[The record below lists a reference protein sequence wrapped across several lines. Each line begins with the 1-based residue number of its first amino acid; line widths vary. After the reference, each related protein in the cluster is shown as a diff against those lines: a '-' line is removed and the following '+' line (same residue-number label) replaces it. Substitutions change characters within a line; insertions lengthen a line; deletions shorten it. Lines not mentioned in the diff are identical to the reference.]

1 VEEKDEEFANPQ
13 IPRMLTLIKSQEEE
27 GELEWDNESQ
37 SDSADS
43 MHDGNGRRMDDDA
56 IDDDAPS
63 YAASEK
69 DTDQKGLESLDT
81 FEQDFP
87 LDDTLETLDTIEEED
102 EYPMDEYF
110 MDNHPRLGSTPKQ
123 QVLPSPKPQ
132 ASFTTNTIIPP
143 STKAPPP
150 ILRNGTL
157 ESIPASLE
165 SMDSLAESHWDPD
178 DDASN
183 ATPLVKNTHTPND
196 AFFIEHVKFL
206 QVQTQPR
213 KVEQV
218 YDESRN
224 EVDHVLDRR
233 A

>member
-1 VEEKDEEFANPQ
+1 
-13 IPRMLTLIKSQEEE
+13 
-27 GELEWDNESQ
+27 
-37 SDSADS
+37 
-43 MHDGNGRRMDDDA
+43 
-56 IDDDAPS
+56 
-63 YAASEK
+63 
-69 DTDQKGLESLDT
+69 
-81 FEQDFP
+81 
-87 LDDTLETLDTIEEED
+87 
-102 EYPMDEYF
+102 
-110 MDNHPRLGSTPKQ
+110 
-123 QVLPSPKPQ
+123 
-132 ASFTTNTIIPP
+132 
-143 STKAPPP
+143 
-150 ILRNGTL
+150 
-157 ESIPASLE
+157 
-165 SMDSLAESHWDPD
+165 MDSLAESHWDPD